1 METQG
6 WQRHAKSRIHPQNSA
21 STPVGQVLE
30 SIQCISVYAQY
41 QWQQPMQMTKLSV
54 SPLYVESPHSFQKH
68 QESVN
73 IFRNTRKVSTFSE
86 TPGKCQ
92 RFQKHQESVNV
103 FRNTRKVSTFSETP
117 GKCQRFQKHQES
129 VNVFRNTRK
138 VSTFSETPGKCQ
150 RFQKHQESVNYN
162 VLQCIPNS
170 MSDML
175 EQTMLQTHHR
185 ELCCTLTLDT
195 AIQQAHR
202 NVHASQ
208 QRLWRAKTN
217 RTRGQATHNP
227 PSMSD

>member
-6 WQRHAKSRIHPQNSA
+6 WQRHAKSRIHPKNSA
-21 STPVGQVLE
+21 SIPVGQVLE

-41 QWQQPMQMTKLSV
+41 QWQQPMQMTKLST
-54 SPLYVESPHSFQKH
+54 SPLYVESPHS
-68 QESVN
+68 
-73 IFRNTRKVSTFSE
+73 
-86 TPGKCQ
+86 
-92 RFQKHQESVNV
+92 
-103 FRNTRKVSTFSETP
+103 
-117 GKCQRFQKHQES
+117 
-129 VNVFRNTRK
+129 
-138 VSTFSETPGKCQ
+138 
-150 RFQKHQESVNYN
+150 FQKHQESVNYN

-195 AIQQAHR
+195 AIQQTHR

-217 RTRGQATHNP
+217 RTRGQATHNR